1 MSENNRSSKGLIA
14 LITGATSGIGRA
26 TAQEFA
32 KNGITLI
39 LCGRRQERLD
49 SIQKELSLITK
60 VHTLNFDVRDK
71 EQTRKAIASLPEDF
85 QSIDILI
92 NNAGNAHGLDP
103 IQTGDLDDWDAM
115 IDINVK
121 GLLYV
126 SKAIIPGMTERKSG
140 HIINIG
146 SSAGKEVYPK
156 GNIYCG
162 TKHAVLAITEGMRM
176 DLNPFGIKVGAI
188 NPGLVETEFSK
199 VRYKGDSA
207 ADNVYKGYQALQAK
221 DVAEVIY
228 FAISRPA
235 HVNIA
240 DVLMFC
246 TAQASS
252 TIVKKE
258 L

>member
-1 MSENNRSSKGLIA
+1 MKKTA

-26 TAQEFA
+26 TAYEFA
-32 KNGITLI
+32 KHGIQLI

-49 SIQKELSLITK
+49 SINKELSNKTK
-60 VHTLNFDVRDK
+60 VHTLQFDVRDK
-71 EQTRKAIASLPEDF
+71 QATFDAIESLPEAYK
-85 QSIDILI
+85 QVDILI

-103 IQTGDLDDWDAM
+103 IQTGNLEDWDAM
-115 IDINVK
+115 LDINVK

-126 SKAIIPGMTERKSG
+126 SKAIIPQMTARNSG

-156 GNIYCG
+156 GNVYCAS
-162 TKHAVLAITEGMRM
+162 KHAVLAITEGMRI
-176 DLNPFGIKVGAI
+176 DLIPHGIKVSAI
-188 NPGLVETEFSK
+188 NPGLVETEFSQ
-199 VRYKGDSA
+199 VRFKGDKA
-207 ADNVYKGYQALQAK
+207 ADNVYKGYKALQPEDIA
-221 DVAEVIY
+221 DIIY
-228 FAISRPA
+228 FAVTRPA

-240 DVLMFC
+240 DLLVFC

-258 L
+258 F

>member
-1 MSENNRSSKGLIA
+1 MKKIA

-26 TAQEFA
+26 TAHVFA
-32 KNGITLI
+32 KHGINLI

-49 SIQKELSLITK
+49 SVQRTLSKETN
-60 VHTLNFDVRDK
+60 VHTLNFDVRDREK
-71 EQTRKAIASLPEDF
+71 TFEAIASLPKEY
-85 QSIDILI
+85 QHIDILI

-103 IQTGDLDDWDAM
+103 IQTGNLDDWDAM
-115 IDINVK
+115 MDINVK

-126 SKAIIPGMTERKSG
+126 SKSIIPGMTERKSG
-140 HIINIG
+140 QIINIG
-146 SSAGKEVYPK
+146 SSAGKEVYPN
-156 GNIYCG
+156 GNVYCG
-162 TKHAVLAITEGMRM
+162 SKHAVLAITEGMRI

-188 NPGLVETEFSK
+188 NPGLVETEFSE
-199 VRYKGDSA
+199 VRFKGDAA
-207 ADNVYKGYQALQAK
+207 ADNVYKGYKALQAE

-246 TAQASS
+246 TAQANS
-252 TIVKKE
+252 TTVKKS